1 MERCL
6 VAAVAIPQRSAS
18 ELLLRLRRRHP
29 AVIVQLLAQ
38 KAVPS
43 PRAVAMICEQTL
55 RAARTGA
62 LVADKPEVDLLLRLA
77 GTNQISEAIRRA
89 GYGSG
94 GRMILVATGPRRSIA
109 ALRRGLSRDPRFS
122 VLPDGEMDEEGFAA
136 VDAAALL
143 GTRS

>member
-1 MERCL
+1 M
-6 VAAVAIPQRSAS
+6 
-18 ELLLRLRRRHP
+18 
-29 AVIVQLLAQ
+29 IVQLLAQ

-43 PRAVAMICEQTL
+43 ARAAGMICEQTL
-55 RAARTGA
+55 RAAKTGA
-62 LVADKPEVDLLLRLA
+62 LVAEKPEVDLLLRLA
-77 GTNQISEAIRRA
+77 GTNQISDAIRRA

-94 GRMILVATGPRRSIA
+94 GRMVLVAAGAPRSIA

-122 VLPDGEMDEEGFAA
+122 ILPDGEMDEEGFAA